1 MAVLGKRK
9 GDDAVATD
17 AKRAAVSKGDVD
29 EGPLWTPSPELLAS
43 SNWTKFTQLVN
54 ERFKLSLE
62 SPQELWKWSVD
73 NLEQFWE
80 ACWDFTGMISSQPYT
95 KVIEDKEKMPGAKFF
110 PGARLNFAENL
121 LRFRDDRPAI
131 IFKAETSNQEEVIS
145 FKELY
150 ARVAKLSARL
160 AEMGVVAGDRV
171 AAYIPN
177 IPEAIIG
184 MLATTSLG
192 AIWSS
197 CSPDFGAQGVL
208 DRFAQITP
216 KVVFTTDGYFYK
228 GNRIDMFSQLKKVI
242 DDLPTVEKVVV
253 VRFTISGKNDLD
265 LSNIR
270 GAVYYDR
277 FIEEAVQPVKDT
289 IPFAQLPFDHPVYV
303 MYSSGTTGLPKCL
316 VQGPGVVLNHLKE
329 LAIHLN
335 VQREDRVFYYTTTGW
350 MMWNWVVSTLGV
362 GATLVLFDGNPLYPS
377 TDALWKF
384 AQDVGVTVFGT
395 SARYLAAVMD
405 SGCVPGKTFDL
416 SKLRLITS
424 TGSPASTNIFKF
436 VYEGIKSNV
445 QFASISGGTDL
456 NGCFALGCTNMPVLD
471 SELQTRG
478 LGMDVRIFDDD
489 GKEIIQ
495 EQGELICKQP
505 FPSMP
510 LYFWNDDSGSK
521 YHDAYFDTFPNIWRH
536 GDFAKV
542 TDSGGVIICG
552 RSDATLKPGGVR
564 IGTAD
569 IYKVLERMEE
579 VADSVVVGQNYTLND
594 GTPDVR
600 ILLFVV
606 MAAGHEC
613 TPVFQKKVRQHIR
626 DQASPRHM
634 PGMVVACPAIPHT
647 VSGKKVELTVKK
659 IIDGQA
665 VTNKNALQNPESLTW
680 FEEFAG
686 SLRNKE
692 TGGA

>member
-9 GDDAVATD
+9 GDEAPARD
-17 AKRAAVSKGDVD
+17 AKRVKD
-29 EGPLWTPSPELLAS
+29 EAPLWTPPSDLVAS
-43 SNWTKFTQLVN
+43 SNWTKFTELVN
-54 ERFKLSLE
+54 ERFKLSLKA
-62 SPQELWKWSVD
+62 PQELWQWSVD
-73 NLEQFWE
+73 NLEDFWGT
-80 ACWDFTGMISSQPYT
+80 CWDFTGMVASQPYT
-95 KVIEDKEKMPGAKFF
+95 KVIEHKEKMPGAKFF

-131 IFKAETSNQEEVIS
+131 IFKAETGNQEEVIS
-145 FKELY
+145 YKELY
-150 ARVAKLSARL
+150 DRVAQLSARL

-171 AAYIPN
+171 AAFIPN
-177 IPEAIIG
+177 IPEAIIA

-228 GNRIDMFSQLKKVI
+228 GHRIDVFPQLKKII
-242 DDLPTVEKVVV
+242 DELPTVEKVVV
-253 VRFTISGKNDLD
+253 IRFTIPSTHDLD
-265 LSNIR
+265 LSKIR
-270 GAVYYDR
+270 DAIYYDR
-277 FIEEAVQPVKDT
+277 FIDEAVEPVKDS
-289 IPFAQLPFDHPVYV
+289 IPFVQLPFDHPVYV

-335 VQREDRVFYYTTTGW
+335 IRREDRVFYYTTTGW
-350 MMWNWVVSTLGV
+350 MMWTWLVSTLGV
-362 GATLVLFDGNPLYPS
+362 GATIVLFDGNPLYPC

-384 AQDVGVTVFGT
+384 AQDVGITVFGT

-405 SGCVPGKTFDL
+405 SGCVPGKKFDL
-416 SKLRLITS
+416 SKLKLITS
-424 TGSPASTNIFKF
+424 TGSPASTNIFK
-436 VYEGIKSNV
+436 GIKSDV

-456 NGCFALGCTNMPVLD
+456 NGCFALGCSNLPD
-471 SELQTRG
+471 
-478 LGMDVRIFDDD
+478 
-489 GKEIIQ
+489 
-495 EQGELICKQP
+495 
-505 FPSMP
+505 
-510 LYFWNDDSGSK
+510 
-521 YHDAYFDTFPNIWRH
+521 FDTFPDIWKH
-536 GDFAKV
+536 GDFAGITKN
-542 TDSGGVIICG
+542 GGVIIYG

-569 IYKVLERMEE
+569 IYKVLETMEE
-579 VADSVVVGQNYTLND
+579 VADSVVVGQSYTLND

-606 MAAGHEC
+606 MADGNEC
-613 TPVFQKKVRQHIR
+613 TPAFQKKVRQRIR
-626 DQASPRHM
+626 DQTSPRHM

-659 IIDGQA
+659 IIDGHA
-665 VTNKNALQNPESLTW
+665 ITNKNALQNPESLDW
-680 FEEFAG
+680 FEEFAT
-686 SLRNKE
+686 SLREKSSN
-692 TGGA
+692 GA

>member
-1 MAVLGKRK
+1 
-9 GDDAVATD
+9 
-17 AKRAAVSKGDVD
+17 
-29 EGPLWTPSPELLAS
+29 
-43 SNWTKFTQLVN
+43 
-54 ERFKLSLE
+54 
-62 SPQELWKWSVD
+62 
-73 NLEQFWE
+73 
-80 ACWDFTGMISSQPYT
+80 
-95 KVIEDKEKMPGAKFF
+95 MPGAKFF

-131 IFKAETSNQEEVIS
+131 IFKAETSNQETVIS
-145 FKELY
+145 YKALY
-150 ARVAKLSARL
+150 ERVAKLSARL
-160 AEMGVVAGDRV
+160 AEMGIVAGDRV
-171 AAYIPN
+171 AAFIPN
-177 IPEAIIG
+177 IPEAIIA

-228 GNRIDMFSQLKKVI
+228 GNRIDIFPQLKTII
-242 DDLPTVEKVVV
+242 DELPT
-253 VRFTISGKNDLD
+253 
-265 LSNIR
+265 IR
-270 GAVYYDR
+270 SAVYYDR
-277 FIEEAVQPVKDT
+277 FIHEAVEPVKDS

-335 VQREDRVFYYTTTGW
+335 IRREDRVFYYTTTGW
-350 MMWNWVVSTLGV
+350 MMWTWLVSSLGI
-362 GATLVLFDGNPLYPS
+362 GATIVLFDGNPLYPS
-377 TDALWKF
+377 TDALWKY

-405 SGCVPGKTFDL
+405 SGCVPGKKFDL
-416 SKLRLITS
+416 SKLKLITS

-436 VYEGIKSNV
+436 VYEGIKSDV

-456 NGCFALGCTNMPVLD
+456 NGCFALGCTNLPVCD

-478 LGMDVRIFDDD
+478 LGLDVRIFTDD
-489 GKEIIQ
+489 GQEITQ
-495 EQGELICKQP
+495 EQGELVCKQP

-510 LYFWNDDSGSK
+510 LYFWNDDSGAK
-521 YHDAYFDTFPNIWRH
+521 YHDAYFDTFPDIWKH
-536 GDFAKV
+536 GDFAEV
-542 TDSGGVIICG
+542 TKSGGVIIYG

-569 IYKVLERMEE
+569 IYKVLEKMEE
-579 VADSVVVGQNYTLND
+579 VADSVVVGQSYTLND

-606 MAAGHEC
+606 MAEGHEC
-613 TPVFQKKVRQHIR
+613 TSAFQKKVRQRIR
-626 DQASPRHM
+626 DQTSPRHM

-659 IIDGQA
+659 IIDGHA
-665 VTNKNALQNPESLTW
+665 VTNKNALQNPESLDW
-680 FEEFAG
+680 FEEFAM
-686 SLRNKE
+686 SLREKICNR
-692 TGGA
+692 A